1 MINVSPFEDE
11 IDLLKK
17 TYEHGS
23 YEYKNPSDS
32 FKACTNSHFN
42 GVKRKERYGVY
53 VVRHR
58 DTQEVLYIGKGGT
71 IDFQGK
77 FKRQNILKRLRN
89 VKEGNISADIWFRNL
104 LQEKGPLI
112 IEYIFLL
119 TSKSPALIE
128 AALLQ
133 AYLNEYHCLPYK
145 NKSL

>member
-1 MINVSPFEDE
+1 MINVGSFEDE
-11 IDLLKK
+11 IGLLKK
-17 TYEHGS
+17 TYEHDF
-23 YEYKNPSDS
+23 YEYGNPTDS
-32 FKACTNSHFN
+32 FKTCTNSHFN

-71 IDFQGK
+71 IDSKGI
-77 FKRQNILKRLRN
+77 FKGQDVPKRLRN
-89 VKEGNISADIWFRNL
+89 VKGENVSADVWFRNL

-112 IEYIFLL
+112 IEYIFLSK
-119 TSKSPALIE
+119 SKSPALVE

-133 AYLNEYHCLPYK
+133 AYLNEYHSLPYK